1 MQDHMRSKGHCKV
14 DFEDGED
21 FGGFWDFG
29 DGKSEEEGDEIGVGK
44 GKGRGKAEGE
54 REQGIKVIEGE
65 EMRLPS
71 GKTLGHRSRARFF
84 RQNHISHAPSI
95 ASTSQQ
101 GLLAS
106 ASASDPS
113 SSSSQPPSSP
123 DPQNAHSNELRIFL
137 RANTS
142 TSLIGVP
149 ELQQRAL
156 RAVEMKMEK
165 IEMRAKNEYQSR
177 VEKKGNQ
184 QKNYRVRGAGKKQG
198 GLEKVLG

>member
-1 MQDHMRSKGHCKV
+1 VQDHMRSKGHCKV
-14 DFEDGED
+14 DFENGEE
-21 FGGFWDFG
+21 FGEFWDFG
-29 DGKSEEEGDEIGVGK
+29 GESEEEGDEMGTRK
-44 GKGRGKAEGE
+44 GEGRG
-54 REQGIKVIEGE
+54 EQGVKVIEGE

-84 RQNHISHAPSI
+84 RQNHISHTSPVGI
-95 ASTSQQ
+95 SQQ
-101 GLLAS
+101 GLLTSTSTS
-106 ASASDPS
+106 ASTSAPS
-113 SSSSQPPSSP
+113 SSQSQPPPSP
-123 DPQNAHSNELRIFL
+123 NPPQPHSNDLRISL

-177 VEKKGNQ
+177 VEKKGNR
-184 QKNYRVRGAGKKQG
+184 QKTFRVRGAGKKQG